1 MLARPLPFTVV
12 VGVDTGP
19 EQPIVQLADLF
30 RRSVSFPSPIIGG
43 GGRPTCLRIT
53 EAAFDPS
60 IGGNSQHDL
69 AEAGRNALDQW
80 VEELSG
86 LEQCEIRTT
95 DHPEIYTTGI
105 FRFDDQAIAYHYYM
119 GVRGMASVAKLM
131 KRIEVDG
138 EFDALAR
145 QIDRVWE
152 TGTPYP
158 PQS

>member
-1 MLARPLPFTVV
+1 MFPARAEAGDPVS
-12 VGVDTGP
+12 
-19 EQPIVQLADLF
+19 IRIINADPDGQQIQN
-30 RRSVSFPSPIIGG
+30 RQEG
-43 GGRPTCLRIT
+43 

-60 IGGNSQHDL
+60 IGGTSQNDL
-69 AEAGRNALDQW
+69 PQRGREALDQW
-80 VEELSG
+80 VDGLGE

-158 PQS
+158 AQS